1 MIDQIRSLKELIIY
15 EVIEALCRVTNN
27 YCLSKPS
34 RLAIENFD
42 KIKNI
47 MEKARIRENKIVT
60 PVQLKYIT
68 DEIIATFC

>member
-47 MEKARIRENKIVT
+47 MEKARMKENKKSNPCPT
-60 PVQLKYIT
+60 
-68 DEIIATFC
+68 

>member
-1 MIDQIRSLKELIIY
+1 MIDQIRSLTELIIY

-34 RLAIENFD
+34 RLALENFD

-47 MEKARIRENKIVT
+47 MDKARVRENKNIT
-60 PVQLKYIT
+60 PVQLEYIT